1 MACPAFQS
9 TMKDLFAGVM
19 AGGKGERLWPLS
31 RESHPKQF
39 LKIGRKKTLI
49 ELTVERLE
57 NLVPPEN
64 IFFITTEKLR
74 KKFEEYFPDYHK
86 LYEPV
91 GKNTAAACAF
101 VAQVVQQVAGDNAI
115 IFMVPADHVIVDLEG
130 FKKTVEFATDVARKG
145 FLVTLGI
152 IPDRPETGYGYIER
166 DGILQE
172 KEDLKAFK
180 VKKFHEKPSR
190 EKAIEYLR
198 SGNFY
203 WNSGMFAWRVGDI
216 MNAFKMYMPGLYAL
230 LEKYDLTKTE
240 DILAFYGEVEETSID
255 YGIMEKAKNIAVV
268 EALFDWE
275 DVGSFSSFDRVVETD
290 ENENVIIGDAV
301 VLGGRKNIVVSSGG
315 LVAIYGVEDMVVIHT
330 QDVTLVI
337 PREEAQNVKK
347 LLREVRKI
355 EGFESYWK

>member
-1 MACPAFQS
+1 
-9 TMKDLFAGVM
+9 MKNIFAGVM

-39 LKIGRKKTLI
+39 LKIGHKKTLI

-57 NLVPPEN
+57 AFIPQEN

-74 KKFEEYFPDYHK
+74 NKFEEYFPDYRQ

-101 VAQVVQQVAGDNAI
+101 MAQVVQKVSGDDAI
-115 IFMVPADHVIVDLEG
+115 ILMVPADHVILNIGG
-130 FKKTVEFATDVARKG
+130 FKKTVEFAVDIARMG
-145 FLVTLGI
+145 YLVTLGI
-152 IPDRPETGYGYIER
+152 VPDRPETGYGYIER
-166 DGILQE
+166 DGILRE
-172 KEDLKAFK
+172 VEDLKAFK
-180 VKKFHEKPSR
+180 VKKFHEKPLR
-190 EKAIEYLR
+190 DKAIEYIE

-203 WNSGMFAWRVGDI
+203 WNSGMFVWRVRDI
-216 MNAFKMYMPGLYAL
+216 MDAFRTHMPGLYAL

-255 YGIMEKAKNIAVV
+255 YSVMEKAQNIAVV

-275 DVGSFSSFDRVVETD
+275 DVGSFSSFDRVVDTD
-290 ENENVIIGDAV
+290 DRGNVVIGDAV
-301 VLGGRKNIVVSSGG
+301 VLGGKNNIVVSNCG
-315 LVAIYGVEDMVVIHT
+315 LVAIYNIENMVVIHT
-330 QDVTLVI
+330 GDVTLVI

-347 LLREVRKI
+347 LLKEVRKI
-355 EGFESYWK
+355 EGFENYWR